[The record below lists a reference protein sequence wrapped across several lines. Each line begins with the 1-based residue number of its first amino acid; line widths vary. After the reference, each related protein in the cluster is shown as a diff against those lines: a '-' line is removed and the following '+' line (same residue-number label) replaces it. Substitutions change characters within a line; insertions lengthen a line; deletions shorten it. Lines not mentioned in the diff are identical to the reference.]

1 MAFFYS
7 ALLYTALALGANA
20 AMADTAGLEALKSGD
35 MKKLVFASEPAV
47 VPDTVIYDVED
58 AEHRLSDYRGR
69 VVLVNFWATWCAPC
83 RKEMPSLDRLQ
94 GAMGGEDFVVVTIAT
109 GRNPIP
115 AMQKFF
121 TENGVAN
128 LPLLRDPKQALAR
141 DMARAGPAGKP
152 AAGPRGAR
160 DRPPDRRRGMGHSRG
175 AGPDR
180 RGHRRGGL
188 KPRHPV
194 MAGAGDQMV
203 VEKPAGLHE
212 GINDGRSDKA
222 EPGLGQV
229 L

>member
-35 MKKLVFASEPAV
+35 MRKLVFASEPAV

-141 DMARAGPAGKP
+141 DMAVLGLPVSLLLDREGREVARLIGDAEWDTAEAQALI
-152 AAGPRGAR
+152 AA
-160 DRPPDRRRGMGHSRG
+160 
-175 AGPDR
+175 
-180 RGHRRGGL
+180 
-188 KPRHPV
+188 V
-194 MAGAGDQMV
+194 
-203 VEKPAGLHE
+203 
-212 GINDGRSDKA
+212 IA
-222 EPGLGQV
+222 EAD
-229 L
+229 